1 MFSSGFCA
9 LFLSVLVCCSI
20 FQVQG
25 KLSAEEVPGHPGG
38 VHVLPSSCR
47 NALNGNSSAG
57 PEILLPFVDMVV
69 RHEMPIY
76 VMREPEAD
84 LLLLLHGPEIHQ
96 LHVATGKRRLVPL
109 GGLAG
114 QVRERPAL
122 GAEIVAWR
130 QFLLLALVLEDSLEV
145 YQLPRDLL
153 LSEDPS
159 SQLNFEPLQEFSLP
173 GGFLQLH
180 LLKPSAEQVLLLVAS
195 NHTKT
200 HSKCRTFEWLETYF
214 NPLEEITLP
223 AIRVL
228 QVVGRQPVYL
238 IFGRSLRKS
247 SSRLVLT
254 IYELDK
260 ITLRLQ
266 QRQTLTVQAQ
276 TVHAF
281 RFRSRNR
288 LIACSASPSDPC
300 LFFRMIDGQFV
311 VNRKHAR
318 RDLSFRR
325 MTATKGGQLLVGARA
340 NGEVIVFG
348 TARLNCY
355 SGFAMTGEPDPS
367 GLLSH
372 INAKNESFLLL
383 AYRLKTS
390 AVLRTV
396 QLGRVEYEESTNQ
409 VGATPDED
417 LTVVQL
423 HRHEFEES
431 INGLR
436 GLLLRRRSSLANL
449 RNWVHSLQQKSGI
462 QLDEDLHF
470 REGGRIERLQLVG
483 EHLITPSQLKQ
494 RLEELRH
501 RYGRSKQTKE
511 QTRRMARSFGAENDN
526 ETGLETLKVKKRL
539 RVGNLIYGGV
549 LMPGHILDTSSSSP
563 KALLT
568 IKNGPLL
575 AKTLQTKH
583 LLTPASFQNS
593 SDSQTE
599 AKEHPAGNE
608 CVVHRLQVELING
621 VSWNEFLDSLFLRSR
636 DTGLEGR
643 LVLQSR
649 AKVHAM
655 QTILLNGLV
664 VDQLFN
670 LRGAQVISS
679 NIFMSAFFAPRLEAQ
694 TVNGMDFDQDIV
706 FRGTGN
712 DTWVKT
718 PVRINQMSVS
728 GDLQVANR
736 TKRQLDPEKEQR
748 LQQYYTGRITIRGSL
763 TVRSVQRDTESSL
776 LMLGN
781 QSLAPSDLHAQFLL
795 NQAPQHISNLSFG
808 YAKVRA
814 PSLNTSFLG
823 GHPVRDH
830 LLSGGHLNTRHNLNQ
845 TLHII
850 FMNASVQ
857 GDILCRDYSSRLAEL
872 SWEAVRH
879 GQESNI
885 TGHKRFQAPLIVQ
898 NLQSQQ
904 INGMPVSELV
914 LKSNPVQ
921 NFQGLKRFDRLVVA
935 NELHVQQHLNVSRLN
950 GLPLEQ
956 LLGHDLSLKR
966 LELTDTPHL
975 KMLHFR
981 RLNGLPF
988 DELLSKISEGDGH
1001 SLLLLRKQL
1010 LIEGSVRF
1018 EKPLQLQT
1026 INGIEWDKYLGRL
1039 VRPDANAELGGRK
1052 AFLAGIELNDALH
1065 TPRINN
1071 LDLNSLLDNTLLR
1084 MTPQEIGGAYT
1095 FGHMAATNVDV
1106 SVVNGVPR
1114 DEFIDTRKDV
1124 QLRGD
1129 LYVQQLTINGSL
1141 KCPSMGSQPGFGLLD
1156 NLEQRVELVKQLP
1169 WRNLIVTGDA
1179 LWDANAVAE
1188 EHSQLH
1194 YLRQHAVRKEG
1205 NQSITGH
1212 VLLRAP
1218 HLKRLQS
1225 KQPLPA
1231 DLNLSDVAEDAL
1243 LRWTGSNESQVITA
1257 NHKLMGPIGAGT
1269 LHLAKDAYFGEVNGI
1284 DIQRLNASLYR
1295 LSSGEAIAA
1304 NLHFVQPPTI
1314 GRLQLER
1321 PEVNGAP
1328 LGDIFQQG
1336 TGQSWPRV
1344 RFRQLHVNQS
1354 LSLDSVNEM
1363 SVDYFLQHRIP
1374 LNGAALEVFGSL
1386 TFDQLQL
1393 GKPLLRTINGIPL
1406 DSLVFKHSRQV
1417 QSISGAKTFHG
1428 GVQFTGPGHVMN
1440 LNGRDLSE
1448 SYRGSIFRD
1457 RDYNIDSLVLDRA
1470 LFTGG
1475 VVQPQLAPIPSA
1487 RAMETNALQ
1496 ELQELL
1502 TVGNQSSH
1510 HKRLLYLDYDSET
1523 LVSEWVK
1530 PPLRG
1535 TADFQMSL
1543 PLDQTAPC
1551 QRRELWAQLRL
1562 IERRVLLANATT
1574 ASASSGQLMRLSSGD
1589 IKVKVQNHCHRPARR
1604 LRSRISIS
1612 CRNESHTLGMRQP
1625 VEAMHLLDEDQGLA
1639 LLLLGTEE
1647 EVRVLRLNRTN
1658 CSLTDWQSVTP
1669 ADGRLMKV
1677 LRMGGGVGNEEGE
1690 EDLLFTSGMHE
1701 HRPALAIH
1709 ARDAVDQRFKLLQLI
1724 PGSYDL
1730 AELQEDQLLVT
1741 CPGCRHIAIFSRPNA
1756 SGVPFEPHQ
1765 QLSFEKRIQQLTPF
1779 RVGEEQYLLVV
1790 TQPES
1795 EYFYLF
1801 KYGQV
1806 GGWQQRSFGY
1816 KKQQQWAFPLVK
1828 SGQRLESGET
1838 PLLLLCDGAKECSLV
1853 KAVLG

>member
-1 MFSSGFCA
+1 MFSSGFYV
-9 LFLSVLVCCSI
+9 LLLSVLVCHSLV
-20 FQVQG
+20 QVGG

-38 VHVLPSSCR
+38 VQVLPSSCR
-47 NALNGNSSAG
+47 NAFNGSSSAG
-57 PEILLPFVDMVV
+57 PEIRLPFVDILM
-69 RHEMPIY
+69 RHEMPIF
-76 VMREPEAD
+76 VLREPETD

-96 LHVATGKRRLVPL
+96 LHVSTGRRRLVPL

-114 QVRERPAL
+114 RVKERPAL
-122 GAEIVAWR
+122 GVEIVAWR

-159 SQLNFEPLQEFSLP
+159 TQLNFEPLQEFSLP

-180 LLKPSAEQVLLLVAS
+180 ILKPSAEKVLLLVAS
-195 NHTKT
+195 NHTRSQ
-200 HSKCRTFEWLETYF
+200 SKCRTFEWLDTYF

-228 QVVGRQPVYL
+228 QVVGNQPLYV
-238 IFGRSLRKS
+238 IFGRSLRGS
-247 SSRLVLT
+247 QSRMVLT

-266 QRQTLTVQAQ
+266 HRQAMTVQAQ

-288 LIACSASPSDPC
+288 LIACSSSASDPC
-300 LFFRMIDGQFV
+300 LYFRMIDGQFV

-325 MTATKGGQLLVGARA
+325 LTTTKGGQLLVGARA

-348 TARLNCY
+348 SARLDCY
-355 SGFAMTGEPDPS
+355 SGFAMTGQPDPS

-372 INAKNESFLLL
+372 RNAKNESFLLL
-383 AYRLKTS
+383 AYHLASS

-396 QLGRVEYEESTNQ
+396 QLGPESEESANQ

-436 GLLLRRRSSLANL
+436 GLLLRRRSSLAALSN
-449 RNWVHSLQQKSGI
+449 VIHILQQRTGT
-462 QLDEDLHF
+462 QLNQELHL
-470 REGGRIERLQLVG
+470 RKGGHIELLQL
-483 EHLITPSQLKQ
+483 EDDHLCTPSQLKQ
-494 RLEELRH
+494 RLEQLRQKYK
-501 RYGRSKQTKE
+501 RLEQDKQ
-511 QTRRMARSFGAENDN
+511 QTRRMTRSFGAENDN
-526 ETGLETLKVKKRL
+526 EAVETLKVKRL
-539 RVGNLIYGGV
+539 RVGNLIYRGV
-549 LMPGHILDTSSSSP
+549 LMPGHILDTTSSP
-563 KALLT
+563 APLLT
-568 IKNGPLL
+568 IQNSPVLT
-575 AKTLQTKH
+575 KTLRTEQ
-583 LLTPASFQNS
+583 LMTPRDYQNS
-593 SDSQTE
+593 SESQTPPPE
-599 AKEHPAGNE
+599 AGEHPAGTE
-608 CVVHRLQVELING
+608 CVVRHLQVELING
-621 VSWNEFLDSLFLRSR
+621 VSWHDFLDSLFLRNR
-636 DTGLEGR
+636 DTRLEGR

-649 AKVHAM
+649 TKVAAM
-655 QTILLNGLV
+655 QTTLLNGLV

-670 LRGAQVISS
+670 LRRAQVISS
-679 NIFMSAFFAPRLEAQ
+679 NIYMSAFFAPRLEAQ
-694 TVNGMDFDQDIV
+694 SVNGMDFAQDIV

-712 DTWVKT
+712 DTWVQT

-736 TKRQLDPEKEQR
+736 TKRQLDPEKEQL

-763 TVRSVQRDTESSL
+763 TVRSVQRDTEISQ

-781 QSLAPSDLHAQFLL
+781 QSLARSDLHAQYLL
-795 NQAPQHISNLSFG
+795 NQAPQDISNLTFG
-808 YAKVRA
+808 YAKVSA
-814 PSLNTSFLG
+814 HSLNSSFLG
-823 GHPVRDH
+823 GHPLQEH
-830 LLSGGHLNTRHNLNQ
+830 LLNGGQPISSQ
-845 TLHII
+845 TPNRSLHII

-872 SWEAVRH
+872 SREAVRH
-879 GQESNI
+879 GQEANI
-885 TGHKRFQAPLIVQ
+885 TGHKRFQAPLTVQ
-898 NLQSQQ
+898 TLQSQQ
-904 INGMPVSELV
+904 INGMPVGELV

-921 NFQGLKRFDRLVVA
+921 SFQGTKRFGRLVVSD
-935 NELHVQQHLNVSRLN
+935 EVRVQEHLNVSRLN
-950 GLPLEQ
+950 GLPIDQ

-988 DELLSKISEGDGH
+988 DDLLSKISEGEEH

-1026 INGIEWDKYLGRL
+1026 INGIEWDQYLSRL
-1039 VRPDANAELGGRK
+1039 VRLDANAEVGGRK
-1052 AFLAGIELNDALH
+1052 AFQAGLQLNDALH
-1065 TPRINN
+1065 TPHINN
-1071 LDLNSLLDNTLLR
+1071 VDLSSLLDNTLLR
-1084 MTPQEIGGAYT
+1084 ITPQEIGGAYS
-1095 FGHMAATNVDV
+1095 FGRMAASNVDV
-1106 SVVNGVPR
+1106 PRVNGVPR
-1114 DEFIDTRKDV
+1114 EEFIDTRKDV
-1124 QLRGD
+1124 KLQGD
-1129 LYVQQLTINGSL
+1129 VYLKQLTIKGSL
-1141 KCPSMGSQPGFGLLD
+1141 KCPSEPGLGLE
-1156 NLEQRVELVKQLP
+1156 NLEKRVELVKQLP

-1179 LWDANAVAE
+1179 LWDADANAE
-1188 EHSQLH
+1188 EHSQLD
-1194 YLRQHAVRKEG
+1194 YLRQHAVRRAG

-1218 HLKRLQS
+1218 QMQRLQS
-1225 KQPLPA
+1225 KQQSLPTN
-1231 DLNLSDVAEDAL
+1231 LNLSDVAEDAL

-1257 NHKLMGPIGAGT
+1257 NHMLLGT
-1269 LHLAKDAYFGEVNGI
+1269 VRARTVHLAKDAHFGQVNGI
-1284 DIQRLNASLYR
+1284 DIKRLNASLYR

-1304 NLHFVQPPTI
+1304 NLHFLQEPEI

-1321 PEVNGAP
+1321 PKVNGVP
-1328 LGDIFQQG
+1328 LGEIFQQG
-1336 TGQSWPRV
+1336 SGQSWPRV
-1344 RFRQLHVNQS
+1344 KFRQLHVKQS
-1354 LSLDSVNEM
+1354 LSLGTVNEM
-1363 SVDYFLQHRIP
+1363 SLDYFLQHRIP
-1374 LNGAALEVFGSL
+1374 LKGAALEVFGFL
-1386 TFDQLQL
+1386 TFEQLQL

-1406 DSLVFKHSRQV
+1406 DNLVLKHSRQV

-1470 LFTGG
+1470 LFSGG
-1475 VVQPQLAPIPSA
+1475 LVQPQLAPLP
-1487 RAMETNALQ
+1487 RPNQMRTLEGTQEGNPLQ

-1502 TVGNQSSH
+1502 SVGNQSSLH
-1510 HKRLLYLDYDSET
+1510 RRLLYLDHDSET
-1523 LVSEWVK
+1523 LASEWVK
-1530 PPLRG
+1530 PPLKG
-1535 TADFQMSL
+1535 HADFLVSL
-1543 PLDQTAPC
+1543 PLGQTAPC
-1551 QRRELWAQLRL
+1551 QRRELRAQVRL
-1562 IERRVLLANATT
+1562 PERQVLLVN
-1574 ASASSGQLMRLSSGD
+1574 ASSSQLTRITSGD
-1589 IKVKVQNHCHRPARR
+1589 IRVKVQNHCHRPARR
-1604 LRSRISIS
+1604 LRSRINIS
-1612 CRNESHTLGMRQP
+1612 CRNESHHLGMRQP
-1625 VEAMHLLDEDQGLA
+1625 VEALQLLDQGQGLA

-1647 EVRVLRLNRTN
+1647 EVRVLRLNQTN

-1677 LRMGGGVGNEEGE
+1677 HRMGGGEGKAGGEGE
-1690 EDLLFTSGMHE
+1690 EDLLLTSGMDN
-1701 HRPALAIH
+1701 HRPVVAIH
-1709 ARDAVDQRFKLLQLI
+1709 SWDPADQRFKLIQLI

-1730 AELQEDQLLVT
+1730 AELQGDQLLVT
-1741 CPGCRHIAIFSRPNA
+1741 CPGCRHIAIFGRIQAKS
-1756 SGVPFEPHQ
+1756 SSFEPRQ

-1795 EYFYLF
+1795 EHFYLF

-1806 GGWQQRSFGY
+1806 GGWQQRSFGH
-1816 KKQQQWAFPLVK
+1816 KKQPQWAFPLVK
-1828 SGQRLESGET
+1828 SGQRLEAEET

-1853 KAVLG
+1853 RALLG